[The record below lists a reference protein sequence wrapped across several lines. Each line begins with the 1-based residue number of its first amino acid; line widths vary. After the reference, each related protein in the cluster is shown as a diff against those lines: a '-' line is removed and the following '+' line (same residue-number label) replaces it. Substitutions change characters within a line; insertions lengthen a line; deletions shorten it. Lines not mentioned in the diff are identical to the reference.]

1 MDARYRTQFVPL
13 ILACLLASLGALLP
27 AIAAGQTHALR
38 VTLRNV
44 SHRGLADVTIVLRG
58 EDGQELA
65 RQRTDATGAA
75 SFDDLPAV
83 VRVAVEGQP
92 RSGPP
97 LYQLGDDAQGVRVQL
112 AAGDASVVL
121 DLRVERDGL
130 VLPDPATEVVRE
142 EGGPL
147 VMEPPSFPTALVAT
161 PQTAMTAATLPSQP
175 VVDSTPPPNVAQQ
188 NRWVPWATVLVIALA
203 LGLLRLVQRRRS
215 VQ

>member
-44 SHRGLADVTIVLRG
+44 SNRGLADVTIMLRG

-112 AAGDASVVL
+112 AAGDALVVL

-142 EGGPL
+142 AGGPL

-188 NRWVPWATVLVIALA
+188 NRWVPWATVLVIGFA
-203 LGLLRLVQRRRS
+203 LGLLRLVQRRRD